1 MPETIRITKPFHYS
15 QCLLQFCS
23 LRHHR
28 QESETIN
35 SRASETNS
43 QLQQEKEQLSHQL
56 QDARV
61 ERDKLLEQLR
71 EAYSEKEKNEGQLQ
85 MLNQNLSVLQN
96 QEEERKK
103 EKLEH
108 LVCDYPIEN
117 QSIASSCFQIFYF
130 NAL

>member
-1 MPETIRITKPFHYS
+1 MKNITILE
-15 QCLLQFCS
+15 QVEAVLLEFCS

-28 QESETIN
+28 QESETLS
-35 SRASETNS
+35 SRVSETQH
-43 QLQQEKEQLSHQL
+43 QLQQEKEQLNHQL

-85 MLNQNLSVLQN
+85 MLSQNLNVLQS
-96 QEEERKK
+96 QEEDHKK

-108 LVCDYPIEN
+108 YKIEN
-117 QSIASSCFQIFYF
+117 QPSSHFWIYHF
-130 NAL
+130 NPIWMNIYRVQV

>member
-1 MPETIRITKPFHYS
+1 MGPVPH
-15 QCLLQFCS
+15 CS
-23 LRHHR
+23 YA
-28 QESETIN
+28 T
-35 SRASETNS
+35 ASETHY

-96 QEEERKK
+96 QEEEHKK

-108 LVCDYPIEN
+108 LHSFVVI
-117 QSIASSCFQIFYF
+117 Q
-130 NAL
+130 